1 MGKNTE
7 DLGIISAYG
16 YALTKGF
23 KGTEEEFAEMMAGV
37 KDYYQEAKQL
47 STSSNA
53 VTAKSWAVRGTGTR
67 DGEDE
72 DNARYYANKAD
83 ESGKRAEQ
91 SKLTAEEYKNDIIIV
106 AAVITRLMEEYIS
119 DGRVKKFSA

>member
-16 YALTKGF
+16 YALIKGF